1 MSTPGFS
8 IFDTLQGAAPAA
20 PAFTVCS
27 RKGCRE
33 AASWQ
38 LLWNNPRIHTP
49 ERRKAWA
56 ACSEHVDWLQDY
68 LQVRGLWK
76 KTVALP
82 GGAS

>member
-8 IFDTLQGAAPAA
+8 IFDTLQGAAPDA
-20 PAFTVCS
+20 PEFTMCS

-33 AASWQ
+33 AAAWQ
-38 LLWNNPRIHTP
+38 LLWNNPKIHTP

-56 ACSEHVDWLQDY
+56 ACSAHVDWLQDY

-76 KTVALP
+76 ETVALP

>member
-1 MSTPGFS
+1 VSTPGFN
-8 IFDTLQGAAPAA
+8 IFDSLSGAPQQAA
-20 PAFTVCS
+20 ESTVCS

-33 AASWQ
+33 AAEWQ

-56 ACSEHVDWLQDY
+56 ACSAHVEWLQDY

-76 KTVALP
+76 ATVTLA